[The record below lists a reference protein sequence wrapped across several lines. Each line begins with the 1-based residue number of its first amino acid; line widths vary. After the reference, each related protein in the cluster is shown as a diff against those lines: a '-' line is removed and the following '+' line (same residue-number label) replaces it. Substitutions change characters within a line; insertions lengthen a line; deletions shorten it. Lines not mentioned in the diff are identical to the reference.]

1 MIRRV
6 LALFLCL
13 LMAMS
18 IAAQADEL
26 SLGDVNNFL
35 NSSAK
40 LGEGSKANQVAVIPF
55 NHIDGPQEE
64 DLFYAFVPFKYVA
77 RNYIKY
83 QVTYISC
90 TCRTADVNI
99 WSTTYVELTL
109 PSSGKLEDAEIRTLS
124 FDTDSTEHYQG
135 GFWGDSNPPPTAPDA
150 TYEKVKAEMIPYY
163 IGKTYGQLMGYNTI
177 ADFEDYAEG
186 EGRSEM
192 TVDALTG
199 ATVSSNNILR
209 VVQALFAYHAT
220 DSFFDGDPT
229 AAEARK
235 VFEAKREVAV
245 SAAAAAVE
253 SGEIEL
259 PDPVDTTRT
268 YLANKDDTEE
278 TICEPGN
285 FGPTCSAINSEN
297 LRQYL
302 GRTDVKYIDLRDY
315 ADYAKKHLRNFE
327 CIPYFA
333 LIFNEEAANDASLP
347 QLFGGSV
354 NDPIPVY
361 AESDELLEALFP
373 KGKTIFLMCQSGG
386 RVNMLMNLLN
396 ARGWDMSKIYNVGGM
411 AQYAG
416 AEYRDIVTDTP
427 EIIVEAAYSFEGLT
441 RISPAE

>member
-1 MIRRV
+1 MFRKIAIV
-6 LALFLCL
+6 FLCL
-13 LMAMS
+13 MLLVTGS
-18 IAAQADEL
+18 LAAEL
-26 SLGDVNNFL
+26 TLGEVNNFL
-35 NSSAK
+35 NTSAK

-55 NHIDGPQEE
+55 AHIDGPKAE

-83 QVTYISC
+83 QVTFISC
-90 TCRTADVNI
+90 TCRSADLNLWTTA
-99 WSTTYVELTL
+99 YLELGL
-109 PSSGKLEDAEIRTLS
+109 PSSGKIEDAEIKCLS
-124 FDTDSTEHYQG
+124 FGKDSTGHYDG
-135 GFWGDSNPPPTAPDA
+135 GFWGDSNPPPTAPEA

-177 ADFEDYAEG
+177 ADFQDYSEG
-186 EGRSEM
+186 EGRADL

-209 VVQALFAYHAT
+209 IVQALFAYHAT
-220 DSFFDGDPT
+220 DSFFDGDAT
-229 AAEARK
+229 ATEVRK
-235 VFEAKREVAV
+235 VFEAKKEMVA

-259 PDPVDTTRT
+259 PDPVDTTKT

-315 ADYAKKHLRNFE
+315 SDYAKKHLRNFE

-333 LIFNEEAANDASLP
+333 LIFNEEACNDASLP
-347 QLFGGSV
+347 QLYGGSV
-354 NDPIPVY
+354 TDPIPVY
-361 AESDELLEALFP
+361 AESDELLEAFFP

-396 ARGWDMSKIYNVGGM
+396 ARGWDMSKIYNIGGM
-411 AQYAG
+411 AHYVS

-427 EIIVEAAYSFEGLT
+427 EIAVEATYNFEALT
-441 RISPAE
+441 RIAPAQ

>member
-1 MIRRV
+1 MFKRFA
-6 LALFLCL
+6 ALFLCL

-18 IAAQADEL
+18 TVALADEL
-26 SLGDVNNFL
+26 SLGEVNDFL

-40 LGEGSKANQVAVIPF
+40 LGEGTKANQVAVIPF
-55 NHIDGPQEE
+55 NHIDGPKEE

-77 RNYIKY
+77 RSYVKY
-83 QVTYISC
+83 QVTYLSC
-90 TCRTADVNI
+90 TCRTADVNV
-99 WSTTYVELTL
+99 WSTAYVELTL

-124 FDTDSTEHYQG
+124 FDTDSTEHYLG
-135 GFWGDSNPPPTAPDA
+135 GFWGDSNPPPTAPEA

-177 ADFEDYAEG
+177 ADFQDYSEG
-186 EGRSEM
+186 EGRADL

-209 VVQALFAYHAT
+209 IVQALFAYHAT
-220 DSFFDGDPT
+220 DSFFDGDAT
-229 AAEARK
+229 ATEVRK
-235 VFEAKREVAV
+235 VFEAKKEMVA

-259 PDPVDTTRT
+259 PDPVDTTKT

-315 ADYAKKHLRNFE
+315 SDYAKKHLRNFE

-333 LIFNEEAANDASLP
+333 LIFNEEACNDASLP
-347 QLFGGSV
+347 QLYGGSV
-354 NDPIPVY
+354 TDPIPVY
-361 AESDELLEALFP
+361 AESDELLEAFFP

-396 ARGWDMSKIYNVGGM
+396 ARGWDMSKIYNIGGM
-411 AQYAG
+411 AHYVG

-427 EIIVEAAYSFEGLT
+427 EIAVEATYNFEALT
-441 RISPAE
+441 RIAPAQ

>member
-1 MIRRV
+1 MNV
-6 LALFLCL
+6 
-13 LMAMS
+13 
-18 IAAQADEL
+18 
-26 SLGDVNNFL
+26 
-35 NSSAK
+35 
-40 LGEGSKANQVAVIPF
+40 
-55 NHIDGPQEE
+55 
-64 DLFYAFVPFKYVA
+64 
-77 RNYIKY
+77 
-83 QVTYISC
+83 
-90 TCRTADVNI
+90 
-99 WSTTYVELTL
+99 WSTAYVELTL

-124 FDTDSTEHYQG
+124 FDTDSTEHYLG
-135 GFWGDSNPPPTAPDA
+135 GFWGDSNPPPTAPEA

-177 ADFEDYAEG
+177 ADFQDYSEG
-186 EGRSEM
+186 EGRADL

-209 VVQALFAYHAT
+209 IVQALFAYHAT
-220 DSFFDGDPT
+220 DSFFDGDAT
-229 AAEARK
+229 ATEVRK
-235 VFEAKREVAV
+235 VFEAKKEMVA

-259 PDPVDTTRT
+259 PDPVDTTKT

-315 ADYAKKHLRNFE
+315 SDYAKKHLRNFE

-333 LIFNEEAANDASLP
+333 LIFNEEACNDASLP
-347 QLFGGSV
+347 QLYGGSV
-354 NDPIPVY
+354 TDPIPVY
-361 AESDELLEALFP
+361 AESDELLEAFFP

-396 ARGWDMSKIYNVGGM
+396 ARGWDMSKIYNIGGM
-411 AQYAG
+411 AHYVG

-427 EIIVEAAYSFEGLT
+427 EIAVEATYNFEALT
-441 RISPAE
+441 RIAPAQ